1 MFINNI
7 KSIILFYSNLTSN
20 RSKIYLK
27 IKEKQKKSKKTNGE
41 IKKIVFLGLEKYN
54 I

>member
-1 MFINNI
+1 M
-7 KSIILFYSNLTSN
+7 LFYTDLATKK
-20 RSKIYLK
+20 SKFYLK
-27 IKEKQKKSKKTNGE
+27 MKEKQKKSKKTNGE

>member
-1 MFINNI
+1 MY
-7 KSIILFYSNLTSN
+7 IILFYRNLTLN
-20 RSKIYLK
+20 KNKIYLK
-27 IKEKQKKSKKTNGE
+27 MKEKQKKSKKINGE